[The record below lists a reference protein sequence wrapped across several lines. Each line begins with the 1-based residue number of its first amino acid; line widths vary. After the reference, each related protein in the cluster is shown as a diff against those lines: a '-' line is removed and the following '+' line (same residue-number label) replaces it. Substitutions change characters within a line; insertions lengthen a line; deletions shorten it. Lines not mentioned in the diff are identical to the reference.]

1 MASLFPFKLCSIFI
15 YRVDAKL
22 YHFNSFTLSFLHSC
36 TDHKGSLLHHSL
48 IFQFTSFH
56 KAYQSGPADRYGV
69 IHL

>member
-22 YHFNSFTLSFLHSC
+22 YHFNSFPLSFLQ
-36 TDHKGSLLHHSL
+36 SL

>member
-22 YHFNSFTLSFLHSC
+22 YHFNSFTLSFLHS
-36 TDHKGSLLHHSL
+36 L

-56 KAYQSGPADRYGV
+56 KAYQSGPADRYGA